1 MRRGWDTQTV
11 HAVEIRSETWCA
23 SCANDRGGNKG
34 EERGGPLD
42 MGSVWVAES
51 PKEER
56 NEREGGYGMRDEV

>member
-1 MRRGWDTQTV
+1 MRWGWDSQAV

-23 SCANDRGGNKG
+23 SCVNDRGGNKG

-42 MGSVWVAES
+42 EASVRAAVS

-56 NEREGGYGMRDEV
+56 KERGGGSGMTV